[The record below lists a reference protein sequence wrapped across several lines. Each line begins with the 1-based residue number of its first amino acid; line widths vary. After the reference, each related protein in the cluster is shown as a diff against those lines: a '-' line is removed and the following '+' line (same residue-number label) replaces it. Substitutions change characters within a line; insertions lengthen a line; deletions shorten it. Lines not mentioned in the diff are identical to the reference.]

1 MIATAFMEFNKTALI
16 SALFAV
22 KQPFP
27 FYVALPLP
35 FSFIFIIPIELPIGM
50 IHPDRISH
58 SSLFPPKV
66 PIHLKINSSKYLF
79 YQLMKLLNHNV

>member
-1 MIATAFMEFNKTALI
+1 
-16 SALFAV
+16 
-22 KQPFP
+22 
-27 FYVALPLP
+27 
-35 FSFIFIIPIELPIGM
+35 LPIGM